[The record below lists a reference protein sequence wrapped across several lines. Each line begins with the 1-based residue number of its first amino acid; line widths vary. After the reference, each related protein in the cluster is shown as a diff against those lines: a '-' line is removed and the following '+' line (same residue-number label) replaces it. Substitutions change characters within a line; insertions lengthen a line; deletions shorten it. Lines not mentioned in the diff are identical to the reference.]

1 MISHAV
7 YTIRPSF
14 LLRLCPTGAYALR
27 RINLRKAQAARLNTI
42 RDINRQIVLN
52 YVREREP
59 ISRAE
64 IARETELQR
73 STISA
78 IVEELKIEGLVEE
91 VGEGVSTGGRRPTML
106 KLRTKEAIALGVAI
120 TPTLTTVATSDLAG
134 RVISQQEFL
143 TNPDP
148 LKTLDEVIALVR
160 KHSQLNRGVEA
171 VGVSLPG
178 LVDPA
183 TGTAIYVPYF
193 HWRDLP
199 VGEVIS
205 SAISLP
211 VIIDND
217 ANAVALAEL
226 WFGRPEVTDARDFI
240 MVLVAEGVGTGI
252 IFDGQVYRGQRGAAG
267 EFGHMVIGTNAPVAC
282 SCGNDDCW
290 EAFSSERAALARY
303 GRLSGAGEASSIG
316 FPELVDRALGGEAN
330 AKAAL
335 VETAHFLSIGIS
347 NLVVGFSPEAVVV
360 GGNIARAWSLVEN
373 ALTERIERSVRR
385 GLPSARIM
393 PSTLGDKPELRGA
406 LSLVLAG
413 KFAAAFA
420 A

>member
-1 MISHAV
+1 
-7 YTIRPSF
+7 
-14 LLRLCPTGAYALR
+14 LR
-27 RINLRKAQAARLNTI
+27 RLDLRKTQAARLNTI

-64 IARETELQR
+64 IARETNLQR

-78 IVEELKIEGLVEE
+78 IVEALTAEGLVEE
-91 VGEGVSTGGRRPTML
+91 VGEGESTGGRRPTL
-106 KLRTKEAIALGVAI
+106 LRLRTKEAIAIGVAI
-120 TPTLTTVATSDLAG
+120 TPTCTTVATSDLAG
-134 RVISQQEFL
+134 RIIEQSEFL

-148 LKTLDEVIALVR
+148 EKTLKAVVDLVR
-160 KHSQLNRGVEA
+160 DFSAGNKGSIEA

-183 TGTAIYVPYF
+183 TGNAVYVPYF
-193 HWRDLP
+193 KWRDIPIAKIISAAVGLP
-199 VGEVIS
+199 VV
-205 SAISLP
+205 
-211 VIIDND
+211 IDND

-226 WFGRPEVTDARDFI
+226 WFGRPEVSDARDFI
-240 MVLVAEGVGTGI
+240 LVLVAEGVGTGI
-252 IFDGQVYRGQRGAAG
+252 IFDGQVYRGQSGAAG
-267 EFGHMVIGTNAPVAC
+267 EFGHMVIGTHAPVAC
-282 SCGNDDCW
+282 SCGNRDCW

-303 GRLSGAGEASSIG
+303 LKRSEGKGPAPAS
-316 FPELVDRALGGEAN
+316 FRELVDQALAGEAN

-335 VETAHFLSIGIS
+335 VDTARCLGVGIS

-360 GGNIARAWSLVEN
+360 GGEIARAWSFIES
-373 ALTERIERSVRR
+373 AIKETIERSVRG
-385 GLPSARIM
+385 GLPSARIL
-393 PSTLGDKPELRGA
+393 PSTLGEEPVLRGA
-406 LSLVLAG
+406 LSLVLAS

>member
-1 MISHAV
+1 
-7 YTIRPSF
+7 
-14 LLRLCPTGAYALR
+14 LR
-27 RINLRKAQAARLNTI
+27 RLDLRKTQAARLNTI

-64 IARETELQR
+64 IARETDLQR

-78 IVEELKIEGLVEE
+78 IVEALTAEGLVEE
-91 VGEGVSTGGRRPTML
+91 VGEGESTGGRRPTL
-106 KLRTKEAIALGVAI
+106 LRLRTKEAIAIGVAI
-120 TPTLTTVATSDLAG
+120 TPTCTTVATSDLAG
-134 RVISQQEFL
+134 RIVEQREFL
-143 TNPDP
+143 TDPDP
-148 LKTLDEVIALVR
+148 DKTLRDVVALVR
-160 KHSQLNRGVEA
+160 EFSVRNKGSIEA

-178 LVDPA
+178 LVDPS
-183 TGTAIYVPYF
+183 TGNAVYVPYF
-193 HWRDLP
+193 KWRDIP
-199 VGEVIS
+199 VSKIIS
-205 SAISLP
+205 TAVGLP

-226 WFGRPEVTDARDFI
+226 WFGRPEVSDARDFI
-240 MVLVAEGVGTGI
+240 LVLVAEGVGTGI

-267 EFGHMVIGTNAPVAC
+267 EFGHMVIGTQAPVPC
-282 SCGNDDCW
+282 SCGNRDCW

-303 GRLSGAGEASSIG
+303 LKLSGEEGVAPFG
-316 FPELVDRALGGEAN
+316 FRELVDRALRGEAN

-335 VETAHFLSIGIS
+335 IETAHYLGVGIS

-360 GGNIARAWSLVEN
+360 GGEIARAWSLVES
-373 ALTERIERSVRR
+373 ALTETIEHSVRR
-385 GLPSARIM
+385 GLPSATIL
-393 PSTLGDKPELRGA
+393 PSTLGEKPTLRGA
-406 LSLVLAG
+406 LSLVLAS